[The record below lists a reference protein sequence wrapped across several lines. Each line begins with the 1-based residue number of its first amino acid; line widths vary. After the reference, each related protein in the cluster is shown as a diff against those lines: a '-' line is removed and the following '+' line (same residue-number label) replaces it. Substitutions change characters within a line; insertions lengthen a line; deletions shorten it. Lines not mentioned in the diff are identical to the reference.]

1 LLFQFQNIIRVK
13 QTRGMKKKVILTKKR
28 IRQLDMALSIDD
40 ILYERHRRMQQDL
53 NRQIDNWY
61 RSKQV
66 VQVLDVSKKDFMLEK
81 RIVREYRTPDGII
94 VEIR

>member
-1 LLFQFQNIIRVK
+1 
-13 QTRGMKKKVILTKKR
+13 
-28 IRQLDMALSIDD
+28 MALSIDD